1 MILFRINTNLISL
14 MLNKKIIFNMFICV
28 NKLYFNK
35 IIYNKVLLKTER
47 IKNEFFRELKLY
59 GYI

>member
-1 MILFRINTNLISL
+1 MGNNHSFNQPILFTKIFRVTLQLYSILDERYKI
-14 MLNKKIIFNMFICV
+14 KIIINI
-28 NKLYFNK
+28 
-35 IIYNKVLLKTER
+35 KTER